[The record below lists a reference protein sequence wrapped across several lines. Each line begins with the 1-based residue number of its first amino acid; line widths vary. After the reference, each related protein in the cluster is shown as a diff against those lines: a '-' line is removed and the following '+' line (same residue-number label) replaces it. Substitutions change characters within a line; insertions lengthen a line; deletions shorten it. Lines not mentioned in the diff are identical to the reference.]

1 MNKEEILAKSRKENV
16 LQDEMERTVRIE
28 GESFSLILVF
38 LVGVVIV
45 IFNRLHGLPANS
57 VLAMFWA
64 LERSKPVAASLIF
77 ALGCLT
83 KLQMC
88 YFAPVLLLG
97 FLLLRLRPARL
108 PPGRSPCAA
117 GLFRHGLGPP
127 ALHRP
132 QQPGP
137 DGHVL
142 L

>member
-64 LERSKPVAASLIF
+64 SCVGNRHQAEEHLRRGDAADLSCFFGLESGKI
-77 ALGCLT
+77 
-83 KLQMC
+83 
-88 YFAPVLLLG
+88 
-97 FLLLRLRPARL
+97 
-108 PPGRSPCAA
+108 
-117 GLFRHGLGPP
+117 
-127 ALHRP
+127 LHTGMVRTWMNSWS
-132 QQPGP
+132 
-137 DGHVL
+137 
-142 L
+142 